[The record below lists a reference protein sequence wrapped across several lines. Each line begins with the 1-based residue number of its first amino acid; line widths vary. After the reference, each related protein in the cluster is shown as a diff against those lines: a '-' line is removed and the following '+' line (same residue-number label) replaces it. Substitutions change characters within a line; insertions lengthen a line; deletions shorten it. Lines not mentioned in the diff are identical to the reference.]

1 MKSRRTEQPAEDTKS
16 QSNWMKT
23 PIANLVRYKPS
34 GIYFACLR
42 IRGKLLQTSLK
53 DPFRV
58 QNKHGFNSWK
68 LGASERQ
75 GR

>member
-1 MKSRRTEQPAEDTKS
+1 MELKTTANPQMRPAHGAS
-16 QSNWMKT
+16 
-23 PIANLVRYKPS
+23 LV
-34 GIYFACLR
+34 
-42 IRGKLLQTSLK
+42 QTSLK